1 MSHEKLVNAMCI
13 VYVTQE
19 VSKCFNNNNTNTNT
33 TELVWR
39 PLQTKFVQGRLTI
52 KNKIKITK

>member
-1 MSHEKLVNAMCI
+1 MDITVCAVI
-13 VYVTQE
+13 
-19 VSKCFNNNNTNTNT
+19 NNNNTNTNT

-39 PLQTKFVQGRLTI
+39 PLQTKLGQGRLTT